1 MWKCETLLGRKSFL
15 VVIFEKRCKEI
26 VRNMNILI
34 VDGQGGQLGAQLIKE
49 ITARY
54 PEVQITAVGTNAT
67 ATAAMLKAG
76 AKKAATG
83 ENPVVVA
90 CRKADVIIGPI
101 GIVVADSMYGEVTPQ
116 MAVAV
121 GQADAVRI
129 LIPMNR
135 CENLI
140 AGVQE
145 ITMSEM
151 LADVL
156 SKVDKIVKN

>member
-1 MWKCETLLGRKSFL
+1 MK
-15 VVIFEKRCKEI
+15 
-26 VRNMNILI
+26 ILI
-34 VDGQGGQLGAQLIKE
+34 IDGQGGQLGAQLVKE
-49 ITARY
+49 ISTRY
-54 PEVQITAVGTNAT
+54 PQEQITAVGTNAT

-76 AKKAATG
+76 AKQAATG

-121 GQADAVRI
+121 GQADALRI

-135 CENLI
+135 CENLV
-140 AGVQE
+140 AGVRDV
-145 ITMSEM
+145 TMSEM

-156 SKVDKIVKN
+156 CKLEIIVEN